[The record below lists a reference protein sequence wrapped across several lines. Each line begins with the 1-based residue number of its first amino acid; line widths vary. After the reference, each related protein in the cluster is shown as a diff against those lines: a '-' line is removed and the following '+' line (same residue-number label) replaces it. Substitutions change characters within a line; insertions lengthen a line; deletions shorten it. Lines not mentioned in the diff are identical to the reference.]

1 MVKKKRVKERNASIK
16 IMNHMQISCWY
27 ETLTPHTHTKWYISK
42 GWADNI
48 IAALYGITS
57 NTFSGLF
64 LRTNIFG
71 QHDYSLMGGNRHN
84 GKYVMWMIPYYL
96 MWITANIFL
105 FSLFYT
111 IISITVDL
119 HIQIYEP
126 LLPLSPNGNTVID
139 DITRKNKLQ

>member
-1 MVKKKRVKERNASIK
+1 MSIK

-27 ETLTPHTHTKWYISK
+27 ETLRTHTHTKWYISK

-105 FSLFYT
+105 FLSFTLLFLSLSTSTYKYHMNHCYHYHQMVILLSMT
-111 IISITVDL
+111 LLVKISF
-119 HIQIYEP
+119 
-126 LLPLSPNGNTVID
+126 S
-139 DITRKNKLQ
+139 NKLQQTVK